1 MSYIK
6 NKIAFEEPIE
16 ADGEYN
22 YVFVVD
28 AASSPYYDVDEICSR
43 LPADCD
49 FVSPM
54 SLVQLPT
61 PKGVG
66 LNTLS

>member
-28 AASSPYYDVDEICSR
+28 DVFGPYYDVTNVYSW
-43 LPADCD
+43 LPAESNGSARKYAAASCAN
-49 FVSPM
+49 M
-54 SLVQLPT
+54 L
-61 PKGVG
+61 
-66 LNTLS
+66 